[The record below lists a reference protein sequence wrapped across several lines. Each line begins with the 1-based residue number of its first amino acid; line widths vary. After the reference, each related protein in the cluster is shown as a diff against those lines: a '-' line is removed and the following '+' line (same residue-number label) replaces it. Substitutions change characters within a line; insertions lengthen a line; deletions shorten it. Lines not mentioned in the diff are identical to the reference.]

1 MGLDQTISQHLV
13 LAMCALCLRLADA
26 YLAFVPSSTH
36 GVFAALAVPLELP
49 HRNVFVSYN
58 FEANYNSPY
67 NWSKPTLFQN
77 GPIESEEVELSRKTS
92 HAAEESRRD
101 QASIEAQEEL
111 EQDIEGSADEEQ
123 AQATETTSM
132 PTSTPK
138 RERRALLTRSNIYH
152 ILIDKFQRSGF
163 SGESCLLRLICET
176 SAAELGEVNGVLGSL
191 IHVLFSP
198 STSEPEQ
205 LPLRFYQAEHDGWN
219 DHCSFYE
226 HNCGESLL
234 ELISEPFE
242 EILKRIERN
251 EM

>member
-1 MGLDQTISQHLV
+1 MGSDQTVSHLL
-13 LAMCALCLRLADA
+13 LAMSALCLRSADA

-92 HAAEESRRD
+92 HATDESRR
-101 QASIEAQEEL
+101 EPEEEL
-111 EQDIEGSADEEQ
+111 DIEGSADQEQ
-123 AQATETTSM
+123 EQSTSM
-132 PTSTPK
+132 PTSEPK

-152 ILIDKFQRSGF
+152 ILMDKFQRSGF

-226 HNCGESLL
+226 QNCGESLL

-242 EILKRIERN
+242 QILERIERN

>member
-1 MGLDQTISQHLV
+1 MGSDQTLTHLV
-13 LAMCALCLRLADA
+13 LAMYALCLRSADA

-92 HAAEESRRD
+92 HAAEESRR
-101 QASIEAQEEL
+101 EQEE
-111 EQDIEGSADEEQ
+111 EQDIEGSADQEQ
-123 AQATETTSM
+123 EQTTSM
-132 PTSTPK
+132 PTSEPK

-152 ILIDKFQRSGF
+152 ILMDKFQRSGF

-176 SAAELGEVNGVLGSL
+176 SAAELGKVNGVLGSL

-226 HNCGESLL
+226 QNCGESLL

-242 EILKRIERN
+242 QILERIERN